1 MTVDDFFS
9 SGQYALIDLYYK
21 NVWINVN
28 DENIAHE
35 IRQVFWPKAVTVVF
49 DLSCFSNYTETLVD
63 SDVALNW
70 SIEACTDLL
79 SPLTAISFVNPVL
92 TQTQKTYT
100 SKMLINHAG
109 NTLLSKAR
117 QKDLQNQMLFYV
129 WFLKQIKWNNTEY
142 NDTDKK
148 LFVSV
153 RQIVQ
158 TEIHLESIK
167 KELIKLA
174 GVSITGSQCLATTI
188 LRCLDSLYD

>member
-1 MTVDDFFS
+1 MIVDTLFS
-9 SGQYALIDLYYK
+9 SGRYALIDLYYK
-21 NVWINVN
+21 NVWINVDN
-28 DENIAHE
+28 ENIAHE

-49 DLSCFSNYTETLVD
+49 DITCFSNYTETLID

-79 SPLTAISFVNPVL
+79 SPLTAISLVNPAL
-92 TQTQKTYT
+92 AQTQKTYT
-100 SKMLINHAG
+100 SELLINHAN
-109 NTLLSKAR
+109 NTLLSKTR

-129 WFLKQIKWNNTEY
+129 WFLKQIKWNGSEY
-142 NDTDKK
+142 DETDKK
-148 LFVSV
+148 LFLLV

-174 GVSITGSQCLATTI
+174 GGSITGSQCLATTI
-188 LRCLDSLYD
+188 LRCFDSLYD

>member
-1 MTVDDFFS
+1 MPVDAFFS

-49 DLSCFSNYTETLVD
+49 DLTCFSNYTKTLID

-70 SIEACTDLL
+70 SVETCTDLL

-100 SKMLINHAG
+100 SKMLINHAD
-109 NTLLSKAR
+109 NTLLSKTR
-117 QKDLQNQMLFYV
+117 QKDLQNQMLFYA
-129 WFLKQIKWNNTEY
+129 WFLRQIGWNNTEY
-142 NDTDKK
+142 NDADKK
-148 LFVSV
+148 LFLSV

-174 GVSITGSQCLATTI
+174 GTSITGPICMATKI
-188 LRCLDSLYD
+188 LRCLNSLYD